1 MSNSPTYSRK
11 KEKKAIIYLLKLS
24 FVVYHTPSSWVINV
38 DGRTEGSF
46 KPILLKSML
55 FFQRANPFHS
65 VILILSLPHSLKTIA
80 YVILWP
86 MPLMQLDRRDL
97 GPWPAPTTEG
107 HRESLWVLF
116 VTPDQWICTSVCIV
130 YGVFTVVCFL
140 LLALLPC
147 AHTSDQITV
156 MSLSGVLNVIRWSLS
171 LNSIFS
177 WFWFKISA
185 RCSLV
190 KDFFSRTS

>member
-38 DGRTEGSF
+38 DGRMEGSF

-65 VILILSLPHSLKTIA
+65 VILILSLPHPLKTIA

-86 MPLMQLDRRDL
+86 TASYAAGQERFRTLTSSYYRGAQGIIMGIIRDS
-97 GPWPAPTTEG
+97 W
-107 HRESLWVLF
+107 
-116 VTPDQWICTSVCIV
+116 SVNLYFCLH
-130 YGVFTVVCFL
+130 CL
-140 LLALLPC
+140 
-147 AHTSDQITV
+147 
-156 MSLSGVLNVIRWSLS
+156 WSLYCGLLS
-171 LNSIFS
+171 SSGPFAMRPYIGSNYCHVTE
-177 WFWFKISA
+177 WGP
-185 RCSLV
+185 
-190 KDFFSRTS
+190 